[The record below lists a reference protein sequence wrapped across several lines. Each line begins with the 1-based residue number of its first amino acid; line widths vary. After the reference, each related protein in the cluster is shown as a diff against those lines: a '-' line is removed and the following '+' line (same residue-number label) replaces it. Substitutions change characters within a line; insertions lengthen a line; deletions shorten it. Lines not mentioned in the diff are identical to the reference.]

1 MIKQEFLVS
10 HQLSLLPPS
19 KRNMQLEI
27 ELNNLKVEN
36 ARVRD
41 EFDEAQSRIKF
52 LETEVERLS
61 IKIEN
66 EDDNIANIENLQV
79 EIKRLSTENIRYSEL
94 VKEQTEEIHDLK
106 NSVKMKTHISNQI
119 NKNFSKFRTKSEKE
133 SAVEKKSDQA
143 EIKYW
148 KKELGSERKQKIKLE
163 NKLR

>member
-1 MIKQEFLVS
+1 MYSRMKQNTDSDYNPTMVASFAFETIIDNIRNSNLNFQLQMSPFSAQISLKRSLVNDKAGIPR
-10 HQLSLLPPS
+10 LPSTIPAATFS

-106 NSVKMKTHISNQI
+106 
-119 NKNFSKFRTKSEKE
+119 FS
-133 SAVEKKSDQA
+133 
-143 EIKYW
+143 
-148 KKELGSERKQKIKLE
+148 E
-163 NKLR
+163 N